1 MATLRETYVLSSRKL
16 IEKSVPVNPEIY
28 NKAGRGR
35 IVTLPDLTTQT
46 IRVGNC
52 LQAGCLKGEDEE
64 FKHGEEAHSLNH
76 LLQEVN
82 QFSKLWDV
90 WNTYAGMISSF
101 CQSSMR

>member
-35 IVTLPDLTTQT
+35 IVTLLDLTTPS

-52 LQAGCLKGEDEE
+52 LQAGCLQGKDEDFELGK
-64 FKHGEEAHSLNH
+64 KH
-76 LLQEVN
+76 
-82 QFSKLWDV
+82 DP
-90 WNTYAGMISSF
+90 
-101 CQSSMR
+101 